1 MMENIINWRRF
12 PVKRD
17 GATLFWLSDHYK
29 WRNCLSIHEGAFEGS
44 LMPGEGNGF
53 AKNQE
58 QNEKKVVFT
67 LPMV

>member
-1 MMENIINWRRF
+1 M
-12 PVKRD
+12 
-17 GATLFWLSDHYK
+17 
-29 WRNCLSIHEGAFEGS
+29 SIHEGAFEGS